1 MKTSGHYDRLH
12 FLFMKK
18 KYILYMWLFFLKK
31 AGNIKEKLRVT
42 NICKSRM
49 EKVRHSS
56 EPHAPWRKCPA
67 IMAPAVPCIGI

>member
-1 MKTSGHYDRLH
+1 
-12 FLFMKK
+12 MKK

-56 EPHAPWRKCPA
+56 EPHAP
-67 IMAPAVPCIGI
+67 